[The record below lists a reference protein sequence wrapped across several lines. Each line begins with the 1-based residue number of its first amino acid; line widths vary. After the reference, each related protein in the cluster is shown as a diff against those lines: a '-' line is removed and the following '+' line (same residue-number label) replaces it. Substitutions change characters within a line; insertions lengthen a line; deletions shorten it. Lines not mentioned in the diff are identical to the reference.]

1 MRYPLTIDLL
11 TPANMR
17 TFQAH
22 AKLLGSKAAAGQAL
36 AAAGMAALSAPP
48 APPAAPAKKKA
59 KKKKA

>member
-17 TFQAH
+17 TFPAH
-22 AKLLGSKAAAGQAL
+22 AKLLGSKAAAAL
-36 AAAGMAALSAPP
+36 AAPAAA
-48 APPAAPAKKKA
+48 AAPAKKKA

>member
-36 AAAGMAALSAPP
+36 AAAGMAALAAP
-48 APPAAPAKKKA
+48 AAAAAPAKKKA